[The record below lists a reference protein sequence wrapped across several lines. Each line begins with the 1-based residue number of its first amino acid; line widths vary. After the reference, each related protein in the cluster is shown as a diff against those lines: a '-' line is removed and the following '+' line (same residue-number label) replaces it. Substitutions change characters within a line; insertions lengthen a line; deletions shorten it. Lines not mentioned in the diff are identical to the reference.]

1 MNKNEYDMKIEIIRN
16 KIESDTSING
26 TVKNIVGY
34 TLSQE
39 PETDEER
46 QEIINAVKNQLKMKK
61 IKLPKYDVENMYMVN
76 GLKAE
81 FAKLEELFDNSYYIK
96 NMYTRKGQKL
106 FEKGSEWTQ
115 VLFNNCIRNMKNKD
129 FKNPQEKVEDTE

>member
-1 MNKNEYDMKIEIIRN
+1 MNKNEYDMKVEMIKN
-16 KIESDTSING
+16 KIESDTSI
-26 TVKNIVGY
+26 TSRIKNIVEFA
-34 TLSQE
+34 LNQK
-39 PETDEER
+39 PETDEDRE
-46 QEIINAVKNQLKMKK
+46 EVIEAVKTQLKIKK
-61 IKLPKYDVENMYMVN
+61 IKLPKYDAENMYMVN

-81 FAKLEELFDNSYYIK
+81 FAKLEELFDNSHYIK

-115 VLFNNCIRNMKNKD
+115 VLFNNCIRNMKNED